1 MDLDFTPDQLAF
13 RDEVRGWLADNVPAE
28 PLPAMDTP
36 EGFELHREWEGV
48 LHEARW
54 SVVAWPEAYG
64 GRDAGLVE
72 WLLFEEEYYRSGAP
86 GRVNT
91 NGISL
96 LGPTLYA
103 FGTTAQQDRFLPRM
117 ASGEE
122 IWAQGWSE
130 PDSGSD
136 LASISTKGIRDGEW
150 FVLDGQKTWCSR
162 GAWADWMFCIVRT
175 DPDSER
181 HRGLSYL
188 LVPADAEGLE
198 RRPVGRLDGEPAFAE
213 LFFDGCRVHESNL
226 LGGEGEGWNVAMATT
241 SSERGLNL
249 RAPGRFLAA
258 ADRLA
263 DLYRDLTEGDSP
275 DGGGSIEGLLDEV
288 VRAWTGAQAYR
299 WQTYRTAAH
308 LSGGGQLGAASSM
321 GKVFWSEL
329 DVELHATALRLLGE
343 RGELVD
349 AVSGAGPDAVDGG
362 SWMSGYLFSLSG
374 PIYAGTNEIQRN
386 IIAERVLGLPRK

>member
-1 MDLDFTPDQLAF
+1 MDLDFTTRQQAF
-13 RDEVRGWLADNVPAE
+13 RDEVHRWLADHLPSE
-28 PLPAMDTP
+28 PLPPMDTP
-36 EGFELHREWEGV
+36 EGFERHREWEGV
-48 LHEARW
+48 LYDARW
-54 SVVAWPEAYG
+54 SVVSWPEAYG
-64 GRDAGLVE
+64 GRDVGLVE
-72 WLLFEEEYYRSGAP
+72 WLIFEEEYYRSGAP

-103 FGTTAQQDRFLPRM
+103 FGTQVQQDRFLPRM

-130 PDSGSD
+130 PNAGSD
-136 LASISTKGIRDGEW
+136 LAAIATRGIRDGEW

-162 GAWADWMFCIVRT
+162 GAWADWLFCIVRT
-175 DPDSER
+175 DQSAER

-188 LVPADAEGLE
+188 LVPADSEGLD

-213 LFFDGCRVHESNL
+213 LFFDQCRVHESNL
-226 LGGEGEGWNVAMATT
+226 LGDEGQGWNVAMATT

-263 DLYRDLTEGDSP
+263 DLYRELVGDGSTDSDLV
-275 DGGGSIEGLLDEV
+275 DEV
-288 VRAWTGAQAYR
+288 VRAWVGARAYR
-299 WQTYRTAAH
+299 WHTYATAAR
-308 LSGGGQLGAASSM
+308 LASGGDLGSASSM
-321 GKVFWSEL
+321 MKVFWSEL
-329 DVELHATALRLLGE
+329 DVELHATALRLLGD
-343 RGELVD
+343 RAELV
-349 AVSGAGPDAVDGG
+349 AGAPAAVDGG
-362 SWMSGYLFSLSG
+362 SWMSGYLFALSG